1 MYPLTEALK
10 QANTLDLTL
19 LLRILC
25 AIDKLL
31 SLDITYAQ
39 EFQGQNSVACTFTE
53 LEGFDSL

>member
-19 LLRILC
+19 LLRTLS

-39 EFQGQNSVACTFTE
+39 EFQAQNSVACTLTE